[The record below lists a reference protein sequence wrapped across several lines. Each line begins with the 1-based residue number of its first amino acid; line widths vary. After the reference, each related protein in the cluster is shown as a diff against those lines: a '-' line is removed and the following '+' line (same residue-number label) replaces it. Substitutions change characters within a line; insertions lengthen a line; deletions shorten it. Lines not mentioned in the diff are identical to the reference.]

1 MYRLMELNGV
11 LGLSSTGIATR
22 LSHQRLEGFRKHPLI
37 LGDWIYYDIQKP

>member
-1 MYRLMELNGV
+1 
-11 LGLSSTGIATR
+11 